1 MIRFLC
7 RNLPKILQIFGY
19 KCHVGIVDTC
29 MAEGVPLVCLNSVI
43 HSDHLEK
50 EIGFVG
56 SSNYEAGKLQ
66 AEWLIENVDDSESVK
81 MCYQKGSDGYDHTA
95 QRYNGLFENLDKE
108 GYNYELKSTLISE
121 YMRDTAMTNAEDWVT
136 SFGNEIQVIGCC
148 NDESAMGTPQAYR
161 AAGLA

>member
-1 MIRFLC
+1 M
-7 RNLPKILQIFGY
+7 QIFGY

-81 MCYQKGSDGYDHTA
+81 MCYTKH
-95 QRYNGLFENLDKE
+95 RLD
-108 GYNYELKSTLISE
+108 L
-121 YMRDTAMTNAEDWVT
+121 
-136 SFGNEIQVIGCC
+136 Q
-148 NDESAMGTPQAYR
+148 
-161 AAGLA
+161 

>member
-81 MCYQKGSDGYDHTA
+81 MCYTKH
-95 QRYNGLFENLDKE
+95 RLD
-108 GYNYELKSTLISE
+108 L
-121 YMRDTAMTNAEDWVT
+121 
-136 SFGNEIQVIGCC
+136 Q
-148 NDESAMGTPQAYR
+148 
-161 AAGLA
+161 